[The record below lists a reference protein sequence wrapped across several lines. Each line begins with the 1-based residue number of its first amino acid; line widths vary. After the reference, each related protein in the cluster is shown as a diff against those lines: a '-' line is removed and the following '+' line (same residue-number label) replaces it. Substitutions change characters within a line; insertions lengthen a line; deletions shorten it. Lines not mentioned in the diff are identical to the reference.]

1 MNDGIATGERARN
14 IGLIA
19 NIAFDLPETG
29 FVTVGS
35 EDVSTEIRDRGL
47 SLRIQPLGAW
57 ARG

>member
-35 EDVSTEIRDRGL
+35 EDVSTEDVEIEDCHFV
-47 SLRIQPLGAW
+47 SSP
-57 ARG
+57 